1 MEKSV
6 TEGMRKLQ
14 EVLRK
19 RAREMS
25 QELEACAES
34 LRSGSCSCE
43 VLDTAYSIA
52 HSLHGAGEP
61 YGYPCLSEMGAG
73 LENVIAALRAGTL
86 AATEQV
92 AALIDSGAAALK
104 DLAEGRSE
112 DGAIR
117 QRISG
122 LAWRCESTLHNGQ
135 LAD

>member
-1 MEKSV
+1 
-6 TEGMRKLQ
+6 
-14 EVLRK
+14 
-19 RAREMS
+19 MS
-25 QELEACAES
+25 PELEACAES

-61 YGYPCLSEMGAG
+61 YGYPCLSAMGAG

-104 DLAEGRSE
+104 DLADGRSE

-117 QRISG
+117 QRISD
-122 LAWRCESTLHNGQ
+122 LAWRCESALRNRQ
-135 LAD
+135 LVD